1 MSAYGGPEINDSG
14 LVLALDAANTRSY
27 PGSGTTW
34 TDLSGNGL
42 NATIGNSPTFSSSHS
57 GILTYSGGNS
67 GATATGTSS
76 LFNVGTGDFTVELW
90 VNVSSFPP
98 YSVAFSLDDNLSG
111 LGIIVYLVSSPYN
124 FRTWIGNT
132 DNNSVAQIATDTWYH
147 LVISRLSGTVSKYI
161 NGSLDSTHV
170 ASGSCSTG
178 QTAKIAWRYGAAYN
192 YTGSVGIV
200 RFYNSALT
208 AAQVAQNYN
217 ATSGRY
223 LNQRTPNQISGLSLW
238 LDASDPETVYQD
250 SAGTTLA
257 SANDNPVGMWKD
269 RSGNARHATQVSSL
283 ASRPTFK
290 TNVRNNRP
298 AVYFDGSGTWLSNTV
313 YSYSGVSTLFIVA
326 SNTYDNG
333 YYFDGAAGGI
343 VRGTARYSQTT
354 AKMFAPS
361 TELLSA
367 ASFNLSNISLIECY
381 WNSTS
386 SQLGVNGQIGS
397 ATSVPLYT
405 LSGYTVGRTRNGSG
419 AGISQGNFCEI
430 LHYERILDAAE
441 RKQIESYLNA
451 KWSIY

>member
-1 MSAYGGPEINDSG
+1 MSVYGGPEVVDSG
-14 LVLALDAANTRSY
+14 LVLSLDAGNTKSY

-34 TDLSGNGL
+34 TDLSGRGL

-57 GILTYSGGNS
+57 GILTYSGANS
-67 GATATGTSS
+67 GTTATSTSS
-76 LFNVGTGDFTVELW
+76 LFNFGTGDFTVEFW
-90 VNVSSFPP
+90 ANVSSFAP
-98 YSVAFSLDDNLSG
+98 YSLPFSLDDNLTG
-111 LGIIVYLVSSPYN
+111 NGIIIYLAASPYN
-124 FRTWIGNT
+124 FRTWIGGT
-132 DNNSVAQIATDTWYH
+132 ANNSVAQISTGTWYH

-161 NGSLDSTHV
+161 NGVLDSTHV

-178 QTAKIAWRYGAAYN
+178 QTAKIAWRYDASYN
-192 YTGSVGIV
+192 YTGSIGSV
-200 RFYNSALT
+200 RFYNTALT

-257 SANDNPVGMWKD
+257 SSNNNPVGMWKD

-283 ASRPTFK
+283 SSRPTFK

-326 SNTYDNG
+326 SNTYNNG
-333 YYFDGAAGGI
+333 YYFDGATTSI
-343 VRGTARYSQTT
+343 VRGTYRFSETT
-354 AKMFAPS
+354 ANMYAPS
-361 TELLSA
+361 STISSA
-367 ASFNLSNISLIECY
+367 ASFNLSNISLIESY
-381 WNSTS
+381 WNGSA
-386 SQLGVNGQIGS
+386 SQVGVNGQIGT
-397 ATSVPLYT
+397 AGYLPLYT

-430 LHYERILDAAE
+430 LHYERILDEAE
-441 RKQIESYLNA
+441 RKQVESYLNA